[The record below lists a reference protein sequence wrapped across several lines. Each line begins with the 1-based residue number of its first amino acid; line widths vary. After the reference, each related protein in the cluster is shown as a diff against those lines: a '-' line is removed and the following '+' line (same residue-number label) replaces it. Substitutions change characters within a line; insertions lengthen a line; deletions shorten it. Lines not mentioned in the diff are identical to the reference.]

1 VRGTETNK
9 REDSIPMKR
18 SQMNRRQFLQTTLTA
33 AAALPVVGTL
43 LRPAIAR
50 AEDMLVT
57 EMDDPTAAS
66 MVSALGYVNVS
77 VTEGQTCAT
86 CLFYEPGTDGRGKCQ
101 LIPVP
106 GALVAEG
113 GNCTSFSAK
122 G

>member
-1 VRGTETNK
+1 
-9 REDSIPMKR
+9 MKR

-33 AAALPVVGTL
+33 AAALPVLGSL

-57 EMDDPTAAS
+57 EMDDPTAAA
-66 MVSALGYVNVS
+66 MVTALGYVNES
-77 VTEGQTCAT
+77 VTEGQNCTN
-86 CLFYEPGTDGRGKCQ
+86 CLFYEPGSDGKGKCQ

-106 GALVAEG
+106 GALVADG
-113 GNCTSFSAK
+113 GWCTSFSEK